1 MPDTEE
7 LIPSADFPGRG
18 KRKPQINIPLD
29 IISLDTANPRLAKQ
43 RDAIEDIDILRTL
56 YTEYDLEELAMS
68 MAANGYFDE
77 EPIIVVPKSLPEGY
91 EIDEDKSPDEIQEEL
106 KAFIESGTISFIV
119 VEGNRRIGTAKILT
133 SEEIRNTLNIRGA
146 VFSTPANPAIVD
158 DLRTIPAIV
167 YADRNKVSPYL
178 GVRHIS
184 GLLKWDAYAKAAYIA
199 QNIEQ
204 SVQAGASYSESIT
217 KLQSHLPDR
226 SDIIKKQYL
235 CYRVLAEAERKL
247 QYDTAEIKDRFSLI
261 TVALNSPAIR
271 SYIGVASYRDADFD
285 HDIVPDDHIDE
296 LRDVLTWIYGNGDI
310 EPILTDSRLITSR
323 LAPVLASAAATA
335 YLKANNNL
343 NDAYERSDGEK
354 NYVLKKLANAS
365 RDIRFAARYVQAY
378 RTDEQYV
385 QAIDETLLLITELKA
400 ACEND

>member
-1 MPDTEE
+1 MPTSEE
-7 LIPSADFPGRG
+7 LITGADFPGRG
-18 KRKPQINIPLD
+18 KRKPQINIPLN
-29 IISLDTANPRLAKQ
+29 IISLDAENPRLAKQ
-43 RDAIEDIDILRTL
+43 REAVEDIDILRTL

-68 MAANGYFDE
+68 MTANGYFDE

-91 EIDEDKSPDEIQEEL
+91 EIDENKSPDEIQEEL
-106 KAFIESGTISFIV
+106 KSFIESGNICFIV

-146 VFSTPANPAIVD
+146 VFSTPDNPAIVD
-158 DLRTIPAIV
+158 DLQTIPAIV
-167 YADRNKVSPYL
+167 YSDRNKVSPYL

-204 SVQAGASYSESIT
+204 NVQEGASYAKSIA

-235 CYRVLAEAERKL
+235 CYRVLAEAEQKL

-271 SYIGVASYRDADFD
+271 SYIGVPSYRDADFD
-285 HDIVPDDHIDE
+285 HDIVPNDYIEKLH
-296 LRDVLTWIYGNGDI
+296 DVLTWIYGTGDI

-323 LAPVLASAAATA
+323 LAPVLANPAATT
-335 YLKANNNL
+335 YLKSNNNL

-354 NYVLKKLANAS
+354 NYVLKKLANVS
-365 RDIRFAARYVQAY
+365 RDIRFAIRYVETFK
-378 RTDEQYV
+378 TDEQYLRAV
-385 QAIDETLLLITELKA
+385 DENLSLILELKA